1 MALTL
6 SSHGP
11 RPRTGRISTRQHR
24 KTRLKNA
31 RNAGNDQ
38 LPFLAGGR
46 DLFYAFLFPSSV
58 FIVSSTVATTFS
70 SPMHVLI
77 MML

>member
-11 RPRTGRISTRQHR
+11 AWRTGISIPAAQED
-24 KTRLKNA
+24 RLENA
-31 RNAGNDQ
+31 RTRERTSPPSQPA
-38 LPFLAGGR
+38 AAISR
-46 DLFYAFLFPSSV
+46 YAFLFPSSV
-58 FIVSSTVATTFS
+58 FIVSSTVETTFS
-70 SPMHVLI
+70 SPMQVLI